1 MQGLP
6 IQLVDTAGIRQ
17 TNDLVEKIGIEK
29 STAILQTANL
39 ILLVVDASRPLDEND
54 QYLLK
59 MVEPKQTLFVLNKI
73 DLPIETSADELSSR
87 FSDGKTEI
95 SPVII
100 QTSILDSIGITE
112 LEEQILAVVLET
124 DLSQSVLV
132 TNVRHQEAL
141 QIAQTSVRQ
150 AIDSIQADMAAE
162 FIALDLRGALDSLG
176 DIVGHT
182 TSDDIL
188 GRIFSQFCIGK

>member
-1 MQGLP
+1 M
-6 IQLVDTAGIRQ
+6 
-17 TNDLVEKIGIEK
+17 
-29 STAILQTANL
+29 
-39 ILLVVDASRPLDEND
+39 
-54 QYLLK
+54 
-59 MVEPKQTLFVLNKI
+59 
-73 DLPIETSADELSSR
+73 
-87 FSDGKTEI
+87 
-95 SPVII
+95 
-100 QTSILDSIGITE
+100 
-112 LEEQILAVVLET
+112 ET

-141 QIAQTSVRQ
+141 QNAQNSVSQ

-176 DIVGHT
+176 DIVGYT

>member
-1 MQGLP
+1 
-6 IQLVDTAGIRQ
+6 
-17 TNDLVEKIGIEK
+17 
-29 STAILQTANL
+29 
-39 ILLVVDASRPLDEND
+39 
-54 QYLLK
+54 

-176 DIVGHT
+176 DIAVSYTHLT
-182 TSDDIL
+182 LPT
-188 GRIFSQFCIGK
+188 KA